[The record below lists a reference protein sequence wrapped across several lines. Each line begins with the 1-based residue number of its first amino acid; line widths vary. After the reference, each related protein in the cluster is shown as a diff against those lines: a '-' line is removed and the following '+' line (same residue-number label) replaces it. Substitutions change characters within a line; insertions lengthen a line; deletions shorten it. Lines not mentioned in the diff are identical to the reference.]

1 MLSEKTDENLC
12 IQINYTSEFFEQS
25 KEQIEQIDDQKV
37 VCFKVNF

>member
-25 KEQIEQIDDQKV
+25 KEQIEQR
-37 VCFKVNF
+37 